1 MYTEIKLLIAGCTF
15 VLSSA
20 IMICASITVNGSGFD
35 ILSLF
40 LGALG
45 ILFVIISLSLNKRDN
60 TEVDNRKDPVSYTHL
75 DVYKRQLLYRTIWS
89 SRSYLSWK

>member
-45 ILFVIISLSLNKRDN
+45 ILFVIISLSLNKTDN
-60 TEVDNRKDPVSYTHL
+60 TEVDDRNDHQDLQK
-75 DVYKRQLLYRTIWS
+75 K
-89 SRSYLSWK
+89 

>member
-45 ILFVIISLSLNKRDN
+45 ILL
-60 TEVDNRKDPVSYTHL
+60 
-75 DVYKRQLLYRTIWS
+75 YKEPQGQEAPGNDS
-89 SRSYLSWK
+89 K

>member
-20 IMICASITVNGSGFD
+20 IM
-35 ILSLF
+35 F

-60 TEVDNRKDPVSYTHL
+60 TEVDNRNDHQDLQK
-75 DVYKRQLLYRTIWS
+75 K
-89 SRSYLSWK
+89 

>member
-45 ILFVIISLSLNKRDN
+45 ILFVII
-60 TEVDNRKDPVSYTHL
+60 
-75 DVYKRQLLYRTIWS
+75 
-89 SRSYLSWK
+89 

>member
-1 MYTEIKLLIAGCTF
+1 
-15 VLSSA
+15 
-20 IMICASITVNGSGFD
+20 MICASITVNGSGFD

-60 TEVDNRKDPVSYTHL
+60 TEVDDRNDHQDLQKNKNIRRFLGVSIFVSYKTG
-75 DVYKRQLLYRTIWS
+75 KNIQGTTGARRS
-89 SRSYLSWK
+89 SRE